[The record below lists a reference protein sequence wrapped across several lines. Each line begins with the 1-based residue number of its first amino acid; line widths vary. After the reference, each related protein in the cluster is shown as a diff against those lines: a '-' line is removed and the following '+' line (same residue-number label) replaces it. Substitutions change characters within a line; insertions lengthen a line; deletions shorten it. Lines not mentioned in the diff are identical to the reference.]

1 MRVWNENGLQNER
14 RATLNPVRRAVG
26 QDRRVTTDPSLG
38 IAREKLLNLVLAVV
52 QTVDDRRL
60 RGTPV
65 GPEPSTL
72 PPRLMLAL
80 LTCCYTMGTYRSE
93 AIAEKICEDP
103 ALQYFSAGRR
113 PTARE
118 IRRFRNQHRELI
130 AQCLETVCLGTWK
143 IRSSTGHVGNPRR
156 NGSSWGGRFDPLIQI
171 EIKCE
176 VMERLFRAEVEDSRC
191 LTETA
196 VAA

>member
-1 MRVWNENGLQNER
+1 MRVWNDNGLESDR
-14 RATLNPVRRAVG
+14 LATLNPARRAVG
-26 QDRRVTTDPSLG
+26 QGWCLATDPCLG
-38 IAREKLLNLVLAVV
+38 VAREKLLNLVLAVV

-60 RGTPV
+60 RCIPA

-80 LTCCYTMGTYRSE
+80 LTCCYAMGTYRSE

-143 IRSSTGHVGNPRR
+143 IRLSTGHVGNAPR
-156 NGSSWGGRFDPLIQI
+156 NGSSWSGRFDPLIQI

-191 LTETA
+191 RTETA